1 MTSGGHITDLIGAII
16 TAAGTPCPENFDYLS
31 AMGFNVFPNAI
42 VVEFGRNDKS
52 KQNDANQ
59 KDYVKN

>member
-1 MTSGGHITDLIGAII
+1 MTSGSHVTNLIGAII
-16 TAAGTPCPENFDYLS
+16 TATGTPCPENFDYLS
-31 AMGFNVFPNAI
+31 AMGFNVFADAI
-42 VVEFGRNDKS
+42 MVEFGRDDKS